1 MQNVLTLVQ
10 AKGFVNWHHMPR
22 SPRYPLSVG
31 PYHVGKLIALDIPK
45 LNICAL
51 RDVISQ
57 KFASVWGQVLS
68 LIALHNVS
76 ERPPL
81 MQEILLLNISAGSA

>member
-31 PYHVGKLIALDIPK
+31 PYHVGKLIALDLRK
-45 LNICAL
+45 MDSGAL
-51 RDVISQ
+51 RDVFSQ
-57 KFASVWGQVLS
+57 TFTSVCGQVLP
-68 LIALHNVS
+68 LIALDNVS
-76 ERPPL
+76 ERPPR
-81 MQEILLLNISAGSA
+81 MEEILLPDSFTGYA

>member
-45 LNICAL
+45 LNICTFWDSL
-51 RDVISQ
+51 GHTPS
-57 KFASVWGQVLS
+57 SVRGKVLS

-76 ERPPL
+76 GRPPL
-81 MQEILLLNISAGSA
+81 MQEILLPDSFTGYA